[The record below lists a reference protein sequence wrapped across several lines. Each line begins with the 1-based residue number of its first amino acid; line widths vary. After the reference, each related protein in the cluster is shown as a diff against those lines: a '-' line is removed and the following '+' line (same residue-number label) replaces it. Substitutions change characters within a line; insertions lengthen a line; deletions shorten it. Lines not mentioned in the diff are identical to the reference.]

1 MIRVDLQKFRLLI
14 VFILYNQITPAYVK
28 GRKIVR
34 MQHWKWNPEMTLS
47 KVAIVASAQTEL
59 RPAWSNAQHID
70 LISAVVTDV
79 FKGSGL
85 TLDDVDF
92 VIDSGSDV
100 LDGRSISNCGFLG
113 ALGAHHKE
121 EARVEED
128 GLWAA
133 LYGVN
138 KIRSGA
144 SKVGLIVAYS
154 KPSESDVDAYWS
166 SQCEPFYQRPVGF
179 GQRAA
184 NGIQAQR
191 YLAAHDV
198 SERDLAEIVA
208 RRWADAAQYGDVAI
222 EAVPDVDAVL
232 ASGDGATPLTKL
244 MLSRPV
250 DGAVAMLLSTEAI
263 ARRSSRAPVFVTGMG
278 SGMNSHAFASRSQN
292 RLSSC
297 EAAAAMAYKKAG
309 WDSPKADIAEVSAS
323 SVIGELL
330 ALEALGLGKGLA
342 AASDGKVVVNRSGG
356 ALPADPIMATG
367 LVRLAH
373 AAKQLSQPE
382 LYGGGSPSRAIV
394 HGAGGIAM
402 QNNCVFTVE
411 V

>member
-1 MIRVDLQKFRLLI
+1 MSLNRVA
-14 VFILYNQITPAYVK
+14 V
-28 GRKIVR
+28 
-34 MQHWKWNPEMTLS
+34 
-47 KVAIVASAQTEL
+47 VASAQTEL

-70 LISAVVTDV
+70 LISSVVTSV
-79 FKGSGL
+79 FKGAGL

-144 SKVGLIVAYS
+144 SSVGLIVAYS
-154 KPSESDVDAYWS
+154 KPSESSVDAYWA

-184 NGIQAQR
+184 IGIQAQR
-191 YLAAHDV
+191 YFTAHGV
-198 SERDLAEIVA
+198 SARDLADLVATRWTAAAANGSVEIGQA
-208 RRWADAAQYGDVAI
+208 PDA
-222 EAVPDVDAVL
+222 EAVL
-232 ASGDGATPLTKL
+232 ASADAALPLTEL
-244 MLSRPV
+244 MLSRPI
-250 DGAVAMLLSTEAI
+250 DGAVAVLIAREDI
-263 ARRSSRAPVFVTGMG
+263 ARRLNTAPVFVTGMG
-278 SGMNSHAFASRSQN
+278 TSMDTHAFAARAPGK
-292 RLSSC
+292 LASC

-309 WDSPKADIAEVSAS
+309 WAGVEVDVAEVSAA
-323 SVIGELL
+323 SVVNELMVI
-330 ALEALGLGKGLA
+330 EALGLAAPGAGLA
-342 AASDGKVVVNRSGG
+342 AANDGKVAINKSGG

-367 LVRLAH
+367 LVRLAQ
-373 AAKQLSQPE
+373 AARQLSGPGI
-382 LYGGGSPSRAIV
+382 YGLTAPKRAVV
-394 HGAGGIAM
+394 HGAGGVGM
-402 QNNCVFTVE
+402 QNNCVFTLE